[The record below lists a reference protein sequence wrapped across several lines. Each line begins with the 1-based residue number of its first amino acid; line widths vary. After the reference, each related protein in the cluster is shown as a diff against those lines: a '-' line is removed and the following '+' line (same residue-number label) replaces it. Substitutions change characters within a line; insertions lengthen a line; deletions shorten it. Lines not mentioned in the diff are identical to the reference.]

1 MTKDVLIT
9 ISGFR
14 LDGSEE
20 EDIELITSGQYF
32 NKSGKDYI
40 LYEEYLQELDEA
52 TKCNIIIDDDK
63 VNIIKHGPA
72 NVHMIFDMLKR
83 NSSYYNTPFG
93 NLLMGFNTT
102 DLKIE
107 KEEEEMRIFI
117 KYNIDINNQHVS
129 ENDIRIKIQSKL
141 K

>member
-72 NVHMIFDMLKR
+72 NVHMIFDKLKR